1 MQKIIEKL
9 IQIGSKSNEGALFNN
24 PNPQG
29 IEEQTKF
36 IKSFIQKY
44 KPKTIVEIG
53 TNKAFFVL
61 FVVST
66 LEDMNLI
73 TNIHTF
79 DAADFSELCVN
90 EVKNNFPKHN
100 ITFYYGDSKETFYRF
115 NSKTPV
121 YLNFVDGGHDY
132 KSAASDIANAIRIT
146 SSFILLDDYK
156 SDCKW
161 CEVKNAVDDSLLFEL
176 YELVE
181 STSNIDDR
189 GMSLFKKKQ

>member
-66 LEDMNLI
+66 LEDMGLI
-73 TNIHTF
+73 ANIHTF

-90 EVKNNFPKHN
+90 EVKNNFTKHN
-100 ITFYYGDSKETFYRF
+100 ITFYYGDSKQTFSSF
-115 NSKTPV
+115 DVNNQVDLT
-121 YLNFVDGGHDY
+121 FIDGGHDY
-132 KSAASDIANAIRIT
+132 KSAASDIANAIRIN
-146 SSFILLDDYK
+146 SSFILLDDYNP
-156 SDCKW
+156 DCTW
-161 CEVKNAVDDSLLFEL
+161 CELKIAVDDSLLFKL

-181 STSNIDDR
+181 STDKIDDR
-189 GMSLFKKKQ
+189 GMGLFKKK